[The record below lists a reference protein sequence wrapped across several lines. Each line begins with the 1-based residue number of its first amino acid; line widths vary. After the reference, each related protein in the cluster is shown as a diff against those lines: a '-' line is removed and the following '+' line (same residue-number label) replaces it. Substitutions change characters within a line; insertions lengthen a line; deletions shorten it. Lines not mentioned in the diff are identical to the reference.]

1 MLSMLGK
8 RVSARVNG
16 GFLSLPWP
24 SPTIAVSVIA
34 LFYADRIHFI
44 PLLLSAVGIVVR
56 FVQTC
61 WVFANLSCMPSSK
74 SKGINS
80 LAVHTPVSSTVPF
93 VDFQYLELL

>member
-1 MLSMLGK
+1 MKVFVTALAIPDDL
-8 RVSARVNG
+8 
-16 GFLSLPWP
+16 
-24 SPTIAVSVIA
+24 IAVSVIP
-34 LFYADRIHFI
+34 LFYTDRIHFI

-61 WVFANLSCMPSSK
+61 WVFANLSCMPPSK

-93 VDFQYLELL
+93 VDFQHLELL